1 MVEEPEQEL
10 QPRPRL
16 SLLLLRGLWG
26 DLDSVEPP
34 LRLQPPLEAS
44 EAVERLVVWELQLP

>member
-10 QPRPRL
+10 QPRPRQ

-44 EAVERLVVWELQLP
+44 EAVERLVVWELQLR